1 MINKSRKWVGTSKYI
16 AALFN
21 TEFLVI
27 RNYPT
32 RNHDSENATC
42 LVLKPKEHVWFCVL
56 RT

>member
-21 TEFLVI
+21 TEFLLI

-32 RNHDSENATC
+32 QNHDSENATC